1 MLFDENIGF
10 FNFSLPIEDLK
21 FKKEKISNFETG
33 FLRGNMF
40 NDIYKPYKNYT
51 YRKMVG
57 ENKREDML
65 LEITKLSFVLND
77 LNLYLDLHESDR
89 EMLEIFKNVAER
101 LMKLELEY
109 VECFGPLEVNEN
121 KSLSKFEWIDNPWP
135 WQNTGGTKYV

>member
-40 NDIYKPYKNYT
+40 DDLYKPYKNYT
-51 YRKMVG
+51 YIKMVG
-57 ENKREDML
+57 ENKKEDML

-89 EMLEIFKNVAER
+89 EMLELFKNVAER
-101 LMKLELEY
+101 LMKLEFEY

>member
-21 FKKEKISNFETG
+21 FKKEKLSNFETG

-40 NDIYKPYKNYT
+40 DELYKPYKNYT

-57 ENKREDML
+57 ENKKEDML

-89 EMLEIFKNVAER
+89 EMLELFKNVAER
-101 LMKLELEY
+101 LMKLEFEY